1 MTSKLIR
8 FSDDI
13 LVQVETPETAEHVSA
28 TNAKDV
34 DKSFDEKIKPN
45 IIKICNSLSDAWKS
59 ISQEVSI
66 ERIEV
71 EVGLSFEIEGN
82 IFVTKS
88 KAASN
93 LTVKVVINKQ

>member
-13 LVQVETPETAEHVSA
+13 LVQVEMPEKAEQVAA

-34 DKSFDEKIKPN
+34 AKSFDEKIKPEL
-45 IIKICNSLSDAWKS
+45 IKICNSLSDAWKS

-88 KAASN
+88 TAASN
-93 LTVKVVINKQ
+93 LTVKIVINKQ